1 MKKLN
6 QEKIVGYIYSFG
18 DPNGRNMLAE
28 KVTGENSKNPGTK
41 YIAGTINVAV
51 DEEGLNVIPV
61 SFKKPFYDLSAL
73 PLVGDYN
80 KSNVLVAAAL
90 AEAAGVS
97 REAIQAAIPKLTP
110 RWGRLE
116 YVPSESKAK
125 VYVDFAHTPDGLEKV
140 LGAARGFTK
149 GKVWVVFGAGGDRD
163 RKKRPLMGAACDRLA
178 DCLVVTSDNPR
189 SEDPAAIIADVM
201 EGVKGEAHVEADRAA
216 AIAWALAAA
225 EDGDTVL
232 VCGIGHETTQEIAG
246 VKYDFD
252 DREAVRGFRQTA
264 GTLSRTA
271 SLTKTGV

>member
-1 MKKLN
+1 MDGGFAEEML
-6 QEKIVGYIYSFG
+6 SAC
-18 DPNGRNMLAE
+18 GRL
-28 KVTGENSKNPGTK
+28 P
-41 YIAGTINVAV
+41 
-51 DEEGLNVIPV
+51 LNVIPV
-61 SFKKPFYDLSAL
+61 SFKKPFYDFSAL

-97 REAIQAAIPKLTP
+97 REAIQAAIPALTP

-116 YVPSESKAK
+116 YVQSESKAK

-140 LGAARGFTK
+140 LEAARGFTE
-149 GKVWVVFGAGGDRD
+149 GRLWVVFGAGGDRD

-216 AIAWALAAA
+216 AIAWALDNAA
-225 EDGDTVL
+225 EGDTVL
-232 VCGIGHETTQEIAG
+232 VCGKGHETTQEIAG

-252 DREAVRGFRQTA
+252 DREVVRNFRK
-264 GTLSRTA
+264 SNCIP
-271 SLTKTGV
+271 